1 MYYSL
6 LSLRMIFFDHT
17 VRILTKV
24 EPLMTATSP
33 QLPLP
38 FVPVDSPYIDSYLK
52 PLYNGQLIATVSFF
66 CPLTGLCAEVQLYF
80 GFTKLSNK
88 TTKFY
93 LNGRCGTCLQVGFSF
108 FELKSTAEL
117 NR

>member
-1 MYYSL
+1 ML
-6 LSLRMIFFDHT
+6 FIAEPQNDFFDHT
-17 VRILTKV
+17 LRILTKV
-24 EPLMTATSP
+24 EPRMTATSP

-38 FVPVDSPYIDSYLK
+38 FVPADSPYIDSYLK
-52 PLYNGQLIATVSFF
+52 PLYNGQLIATVSFV
-66 CPLTGLCAEVQLYF
+66 CPLSGLCAEVQLYF

-88 TTKFY
+88 TTKFF

>member
-1 MYYSL
+1 
-6 LSLRMIFFDHT
+6 
-17 VRILTKV
+17 
-24 EPLMTATSP
+24 MTATSP

-38 FVPVDSPYIDSYLK
+38 FVPADCLYIDSCLK

-66 CPLTGLCAEVQLYF
+66 CPLSGLCADVQLYF
-80 GFTKLSNK
+80 GFTKPSNK

-108 FELKSTAEL
+108 FELKSLATHSYRL
-117 NR
+117 SLDKKYLLKYPIVRVINKSSR